1 MQKETQPYDNS
12 RYNHLIPLRIQV
24 DPDSLTMTI
33 ESFPFYFFNLLAFF
47 GIFFVTIY
55 IFSIN
60 DDMDQA
66 TWIIGIILF
75 WGWLIY
81 SVFTKRTIRCWI
93 YKNLSQ
99 INYFKSGVL
108 SSSFDAS
115 EKIVTFDDVGGLRM
129 QRHVRKYG
137 DTFQVFLLL
146 KDGSSLALSGADLN
160 FEECQDAAE
169 KIKNFIDPSLPVKA
183 AD

>member
-12 RYNHLIPLRIQV
+12 RYDHLVPLRIQI
-24 DPDSLTMTI
+24 DPDSSTMTI
-33 ESFPFYFFNLLAFF
+33 ESFPFYFFNILAFF
-47 GIFFVTIY
+47 GLIFVTIY
-55 IFSIN
+55 TFSIN
-60 DDMDQA
+60 DEMEQI
-66 TWIIGIILF
+66 TWIIGIIVF
-75 WGWLIY
+75 WGWLLY
-81 SVFTKRTIRCWI
+81 SVFAKRTIRCWI

-108 SSSFDAS
+108 NSSFDTS
-115 EKIVTFDDVGGLRM
+115 EKTFPFGTVGGLKM
-129 QRHVRKYG
+129 QRHVRRYG

-146 KDGSSLALSGADLN
+146 KDGSDLALSGADLN

-169 KIKNFIDPSLPVKA
+169 KIKNFIDPSLFVKA